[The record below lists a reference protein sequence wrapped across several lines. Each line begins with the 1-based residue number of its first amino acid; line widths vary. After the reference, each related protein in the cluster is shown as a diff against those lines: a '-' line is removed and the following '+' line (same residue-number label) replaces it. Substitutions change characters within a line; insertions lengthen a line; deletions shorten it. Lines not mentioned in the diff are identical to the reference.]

1 MWPALFDA
9 ALFFDGLVGGG
20 DAVEALAGL
29 LLVVLA
35 HVAHLGVELD
45 GQRRKAFLISLSVA
59 SNSPFKTTK
68 RLQTQGPQS
77 GVAY

>member
-1 MWPALFDA
+1 MRPALFDA

-35 HVAHLGVELD
+35 HVAHLGVELSTPIYL
-45 GQRRKAFLISLSVA
+45 AHENLLSYRCMCSCLLFNWLCGHFSA
-59 SNSPFKTTK
+59 I
-68 RLQTQGPQS
+68 
-77 GVAY
+77 